1 MRGCFAQFYS
11 PLSSA
16 GSFFICLNLSPES
29 TKIVC
34 PVIAGD
40 FARNATDSATSLADG
55 PNPRG
60 DSDWTL
66 CRDSASRMSL
76 VRTCPGATEFILTLG
91 ARSSARAEVR
101 PCKANL
107 EPCVREI
114 VGVGR
119 FHLKVENIDHP

>member
-1 MRGCFAQFYS
+1 MRSSFTQFAS

-16 GSFFICLNLSPES
+16 GSFCIFLNLSPES

-55 PNPRG
+55 PKPRG

-66 CRDSASRMSL
+66 RRDSTSRISL
-76 VRTCPGATEFILTLG
+76 VRTCPGATEFMRILG
-91 ARSSARAEVR
+91 AKSSARAEVGHA
-101 PCKANL
+101 KQT
-107 EPCVREI
+107 
-114 VGVGR
+114 
-119 FHLKVENIDHP
+119 